1 MGVLFMA
8 HYINFFGANSRD
20 LRQHVDYLASLAW
33 ALTAWARLDQRGKKS
48 TCLNPLSEYRTLESR
63 LMYIGMILLAGTV
76 APRCSCSSAVR

>member
-1 MGVLFMA
+1 MA

-20 LRQHVDYLASLAW
+20 LRQHVDYLATLAR
-33 ALTAWARLDQRGKKS
+33 ALTAWAHLDHWK
-48 TCLNPLSEYRTLESR
+48 PLPVESR